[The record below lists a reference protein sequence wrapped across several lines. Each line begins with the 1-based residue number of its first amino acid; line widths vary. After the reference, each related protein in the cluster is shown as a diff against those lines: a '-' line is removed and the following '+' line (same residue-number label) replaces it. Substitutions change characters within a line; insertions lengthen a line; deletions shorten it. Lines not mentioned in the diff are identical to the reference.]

1 MEVVATAKWVRTTAR
16 KARLVTESVQG
27 LPVAEALVI
36 LRFTPRA
43 AARDVA
49 NVIKSAAANAEHN
62 YNLDVSTLRVARV
75 EVEAAAIIKRFRP
88 KPRGM
93 AGSIFKRTAHLRA
106 FVTDDEPTPEKRV
119 RSKIR
124 MPRAVVTAPSAG
136 PSREAPA
143 SRRRR
148 AAPPAAAPSAPAT
161 PSRRGRRDATPQAS
175 APVEDVAPEA
185 AVSEEAV
192 DTGAT
197 EEAVDS
203 AATAEAVDTAPEATA
218 VTETENT
225 PPSDAGEGDNG

>member
-16 KARLVTESVQG
+16 KARLVTATVEG

-36 LRFTPRA
+36 LRFTPRGA
-43 AARDVA
+43 AHDVA

-62 YNLDVSTLRVARV
+62 YNLDVSSLRVARV
-75 EVEAAAIIKRFRP
+75 EVESAAIIKRFRP
-88 KPRGM
+88 KPRGV

-124 MPRAVVTAPSAG
+124 MPRTVVTAPTAG

-148 AAPPAAAPSAPAT
+148 APSGAAAPATQAEPTSRRRRTAAKGETPAT
-161 PSRRGRRDATPQAS
+161 
-175 APVEDVAPEA
+175 
-185 AVSEEAV
+185 
-192 DTGAT
+192 
-197 EEAVDS
+197 
-203 AATAEAVDTAPEATA
+203 TATAPEPAD
-218 VTETENT
+218 TENT
-225 PPSDAGEGDNG
+225 PVSDAGEGDTN

>member
-16 KARLVTESVQG
+16 KARLVTASVEG

-62 YNLDVSTLRVARV
+62 YNLDTSTLRVARV

-93 AGSIFKRTAHLRA
+93 SGSIFKRTAHLRA
-106 FVTDDEPTPEKRV
+106 FVTDDEPTPRNRV

-124 MPRAVVTAPSAG
+124 MPRTVVTAPAAG
-136 PSREAPA
+136 PSRETPAPRR
-143 SRRRR
+143 SRGG
-148 AAPPAAAPSAPAT
+148 PAAAPAAATSPTTPAVPATRRRRGATKPTDAALAANTSEETVATDFPTDTAPA
-161 PSRRGRRDATPQAS
+161 D
-175 APVEDVAPEA
+175 
-185 AVSEEAV
+185 
-192 DTGAT
+192 AT
-197 EEAVDS
+197 EES
-203 AATAEAVDTAPEATA
+203 ATAT
-218 VTETENT
+218 
-225 PPSDAGEGDNG
+225 GEGDNQ

>member
-16 KARLVTESVQG
+16 KARLVTASVEG

-62 YNLDVSTLRVARV
+62 YNLDASTLRVARV

-93 AGSIFKRTAHLRA
+93 SGSIFKRTAHLRA
-106 FVTDDEPTPEKRV
+106 FVTDDEPAVRNRV

-124 MPRAVVTAPSAG
+124 MPRTVVTAPAAG
-136 PSREAPA
+136 PSRETPAPRRGRGA
-143 SRRRR
+143 AAAAPTTAATPGVAPTRRRR
-148 AAPPAAAPSAPAT
+148 PAAKAADAPN
-161 PSRRGRRDATPQAS
+161 
-175 APVEDVAPEA
+175 
-185 AVSEEAV
+185 
-192 DTGAT
+192 
-197 EEAVDS
+197 
-203 AATAEAVDTAPEATA
+203 AEAPTDTAPIADEPATDD
-218 VTETENT
+218 TEDTASTDVIEEPAT
-225 PPSDAGEGDNG
+225 DTGEGDTG

>member
-1 MEVVATAKWVRTTAR
+1 MEVVATAKWVRITAR
-16 KARLVTESVQG
+16 KARLVTATVEG

-36 LRFTPRA
+36 LKFTPRG

-62 YNLDVSTLRVARV
+62 YNLDASTLRVARV

-106 FVTDDEPTPEKRV
+106 FVTDDEPTVDKRV

-124 MPRAVVTAPSAG
+124 MPRTVVTAPSAG
-136 PSREAPA
+136 PSRETPS

-148 AAPPAAAPSAPAT
+148 RP
-161 PSRRGRRDATPQAS
+161 
-175 APVEDVAPEA
+175 
-185 AVSEEAV
+185 
-192 DTGAT
+192 
-197 EEAVDS
+197 
-203 AATAEAVDTAPEATA
+203 AATAGGADVAAPETPEVKTPRRRAAAKPAPAKAEPVTPEIETTDAAVAEVADEPATA
-218 VTETENT
+218 T
-225 PPSDAGEGDNG
+225 GEGETN

>member
-1 MEVVATAKWVRTTAR
+1 MEVVATAKWIRTTAR
-16 KARLVTESVQG
+16 KARLVTATVEG

-43 AARDVA
+43 AAHDVA

-106 FVTDDEPTPEKRV
+106 FVTDDVPTPQKRV

-124 MPRAVVTAPSAG
+124 MPRTVVTAPSAG

-148 AAPPAAAPSAPAT
+148 GGAARPAPAAPAAQPTTPRRRRGAAKPAAAAPAE
-161 PSRRGRRDATPQAS
+161 
-175 APVEDVAPEA
+175 VEDT
-185 AVSEEAV
+185 AVQAV
-192 DTGAT
+192 VD
-197 EEAVDS
+197 DS
-203 AATAEAVDTAPEATA
+203 AAEAPDTSAATDVATDTANEPAK
-218 VTETENT
+218 
-225 PPSDAGEGDNG
+225 DAGEAEGN

>member
-16 KARLVTESVQG
+16 KARLVTAAVEG

-43 AARDVA
+43 AAHDVA

-62 YNLDVSTLRVARV
+62 YNLDASTLRVARV
-75 EVEAAAIIKRFRP
+75 EVESAAIIKRFRP

-106 FVTDDEPTPEKRV
+106 FVTDDEPTPKTRV

-124 MPRAVVTAPSAG
+124 MPRTVVTAPSAG

-148 AAPPAAAPSAPAT
+148 GGAPRPAPAT
-161 PSRRGRRDATPQAS
+161 P
-175 APVEDVAPEA
+175 A
-185 AVSEEAV
+185 A
-192 DTGAT
+192 
-197 EEAVDS
+197 
-203 AATAEAVDTAPEATA
+203 
-218 VTETENT
+218 
-225 PPSDAGEGDNG
+225 

>member
-1 MEVVATAKWVRTTAR
+1 MEVVATAKWIRTTAR
-16 KARLVTESVQG
+16 KARLVTATVEG

-43 AARDVA
+43 AAHDVA

-106 FVTDDEPTPEKRV
+106 FVTDDEPTPSKRV

-124 MPRAVVTAPSAG
+124 MPRTVVTAPSAG

-148 AAPPAAAPSAPAT
+148 GGATRPAPAT
-161 PSRRGRRDATPQAS
+161 PAAAAETTTPRRRRGASKPAAAAAAEVEETAVQAI
-175 APVEDVAPEA
+175 
-185 AVSEEAV
+185 V
-192 DTGAT
+192 D
-197 EEAVDS
+197 DS
-203 AATAEAVDTAPEATA
+203 AAEAPDTEAA
-218 VTETENT
+218 TEVATDTEKQPAT
-225 PPSDAGEGDNG
+225 DAGEGESN

>member
-1 MEVVATAKWVRTTAR
+1 MEVVATAKWIRTTAR
-16 KARLVTESVQG
+16 KARLVTATVEG

-36 LRFTPRA
+36 LRYTPRA
-43 AARDVA
+43 AAHDVA

-88 KPRGM
+88 KPRGV

-106 FVTDDEPTPEKRV
+106 FVTDEEPTPSKRV

-124 MPRAVVTAPSAG
+124 MPRTVVTAPSAG

-148 AAPPAAAPSAPAT
+148 GGAARPAPAPATPAAQTSTPRRRRGAAKPAAAPA
-161 PSRRGRRDATPQAS
+161 D
-175 APVEDVAPEA
+175 VEDMAVQA
-185 AVSEEAV
+185 AV
-192 DTGAT
+192 D
-197 EEAVDS
+197 DS
-203 AATAEAVDTAPEATA
+203 AAQAPDTEAPAEVATDTEKKPAK
-218 VTETENT
+218 
-225 PPSDAGEGDNG
+225 DAGEGESN

>member
-1 MEVVATAKWVRTTAR
+1 MEVVATAKWIRTTAR
-16 KARLVTESVQG
+16 KARLVTATVEG

-43 AARDVA
+43 AAHDVA

-62 YNLDVSTLRVARV
+62 YNLDVSALRVARV

-106 FVTDDEPTPEKRV
+106 FVTDDEPTPSKRV

-124 MPRAVVTAPSAG
+124 MPRTVVTAPSAG

-148 AAPPAAAPSAPAT
+148 GGAARPAPAT
-161 PSRRGRRDATPQAS
+161 PAAEATTPRRRRGAAKPAAA
-175 APVEDVAPEA
+175 APAEVEDTAVQAVVDDGAAEAP
-185 AVSEEAV
+185 
-192 DTGAT
+192 DT
-197 EEAVDS
+197 S
-203 AATAEAVDTAPEATA
+203 AATGVATDTQNKPAK
-218 VTETENT
+218 
-225 PPSDAGEGDNG
+225 DAGEGETR

>member
-16 KARLVTESVQG
+16 KARLVTATVEG

-62 YNLDVSTLRVARV
+62 YNLDASTLRVARV

-93 AGSIFKRTAHLRA
+93 SGSIFKRTAHLRA
-106 FVTDDEPTPEKRV
+106 FVTDDEPAPRHRV

-124 MPRAVVTAPSAG
+124 MPRTVVTAPAAG
-136 PSREAPA
+136 PARETPATRRRRSASAAAASATTPSTGVPEAAP
-143 SRRRR
+143 RRRR
-148 AAPPAAAPSAPAT
+148 AAAKPAASAPAET
-161 PSRRGRRDATPQAS
+161 PT
-175 APVEDVAPEA
+175 
-185 AVSEEAV
+185 
-192 DTGAT
+192 DTT
-197 EEAVDS
+197 E
-203 AATAEAVDTAPEATA
+203 DTAPASAIEEPATD
-218 VTETENT
+218 T
-225 PPSDAGEGDNG
+225 GEGDKQ

>member
-16 KARLVTESVQG
+16 KARLVTASVEG

-62 YNLDVSTLRVARV
+62 YNLDTSTLRVARV

-106 FVTDDEPTPEKRV
+106 FVTNDEPAPQKRR
-119 RSKIR
+119 RSVVR
-124 MPRAVVTAPSAG
+124 MPRTVVTAPSAG
-136 PSREAPA
+136 PARETPA
-143 SRRRR
+143 TSRRRVAR
-148 AAPPAAAPSAPAT
+148 GAAGAAAEAAPPRRRRPSTKKTDGAA
-161 PSRRGRRDATPQAS
+161 
-175 APVEDVAPEA
+175 
-185 AVSEEAV
+185 
-192 DTGAT
+192 
-197 EEAVDS
+197 
-203 AATAEAVDTAPEATA
+203 A
-218 VTETENT
+218 VTEQPIDSAEETASPGAIEEPAT
-225 PPSDAGEGDNG
+225 DTGKGDTQ

>member
-16 KARLVTESVQG
+16 KARLVTATVEG

-43 AARDVA
+43 AAHDVA

-106 FVTDDEPTPEKRV
+106 FVTDDEPSDQNRR
-119 RSKIR
+119 RSVIR
-124 MPRAVVTAPSAG
+124 MPRTVVTAPSAG
-136 PSREAPA
+136 PSRVTPAPRPRRGA
-143 SRRRR
+143 AAAQTAGATTAETPTPRRR
-148 AAPPAAAPSAPAT
+148 AAKRTESAATAAEP
-161 PSRRGRRDATPQAS
+161 
-175 APVEDVAPEA
+175 APE
-185 AVSEEAV
+185 VTEETASP
-192 DTGAT
+192 GAT
-197 EEAVDS
+197 EEP
-203 AATAEAVDTAPEATA
+203 AT
-218 VTETENT
+218 
-225 PPSDAGEGDNG
+225 DAREGAGG

>member
-1 MEVVATAKWVRTTAR
+1 MEVVATAKWIRTTAR
-16 KARLVTESVQG
+16 KARLVTATVEG

-43 AARDVA
+43 AAHDVA

-106 FVTDDEPTPEKRV
+106 FVTDDVPTPQKRV

-124 MPRAVVTAPSAG
+124 MPRTVVTAPSAG

-148 AAPPAAAPSAPAT
+148 GGAGRPAPAAPAAEATTPRRRRGAAKPAAAAPAEVKDT
-161 PSRRGRRDATPQAS
+161 AVQA
-175 APVEDVAPEA
+175 V
-185 AVSEEAV
+185 V
-192 DTGAT
+192 D
-197 EEAVDS
+197 DS
-203 AATAEAVDTAPEATA
+203 AAEAPDTSAATDVA
-218 VTETENT
+218 TDTENE
-225 PPSDAGEGDNG
+225 PAKDAGEGESN

>member
-1 MEVVATAKWVRTTAR
+1 MEVVATAKWIRTTAR
-16 KARLVTESVQG
+16 KARLVTATVEG

-43 AARDVA
+43 AAHDVA

-62 YNLDVSTLRVARV
+62 YNLDISTLRVARV

-106 FVTDDEPTPEKRV
+106 FVTDDEPTPSKRV

-124 MPRAVVTAPSAG
+124 MPRTVVTAPSAG

-148 AAPPAAAPSAPAT
+148 GGAARPAPAT
-161 PSRRGRRDATPQAS
+161 PTAETTTPRRRRGAAKPA
-175 APVEDVAPEA
+175 AAAAEVEDTAVQA
-185 AVSEEAV
+185 AV
-192 DTGAT
+192 D
-197 EEAVDS
+197 DS
-203 AATAEAVDTAPEATA
+203 AAAAPDTQATTEVATAEDNKPAE
-218 VTETENT
+218 
-225 PPSDAGEGDNG
+225 DAGEGEIN

>member
-1 MEVVATAKWVRTTAR
+1 MEVVATAKWIRTTAR
-16 KARLVTESVQG
+16 KARLVTATVEG

-43 AARDVA
+43 AAHDVA

-106 FVTDDEPTPEKRV
+106 FVTDDEPTPQKRV

-124 MPRAVVTAPSAG
+124 MPRTVVTAPSAG

-148 AAPPAAAPSAPAT
+148 GGTASAAAATHAT
-161 PSRRGRRDATPQAS
+161 PAPQPTTSRRRRG
-175 APVEDVAPEA
+175 A
-185 AVSEEAV
+185 AKP
-192 DTGAT
+192 
-197 EEAVDS
+197 
-203 AATAEAVDTAPEATA
+203 AATAPAEVEDTAVPAAVEAPDDSATTDA
-218 VTETENT
+218 ENEAAT
-225 PPSDAGEGDNG
+225 DAGEGESN

>member
-16 KARLVTESVQG
+16 KARLVTASVEG

-36 LRFTPRA
+36 LKFTPRA

-62 YNLDVSTLRVARV
+62 YNLDAGTLRVARV

-106 FVTDDEPTPEKRV
+106 FVTDEEPSPEKRR
-119 RSKIR
+119 RSVVR
-124 MPRAVVTAPSAG
+124 MPRTVMTAPAAG
-136 PSREAPA
+136 PARETPA

-148 AAPPAAAPSAPAT
+148 PAGPAPAT
-161 PSRRGRRDATPQAS
+161 PSAASTQPRRRPA
-175 APVEDVAPEA
+175 APEA
-185 AVSEEAV
+185 GTGDRATAPVAQTDEPRGTVE
-192 DTGAT
+192 DTAPGGAT
-197 EEAVDS
+197 EEPAG
-203 AATAEAVDTAPEATA
+203 DT
-218 VTETENT
+218 
-225 PPSDAGEGDNG
+225 GQGDRQ

>member
-1 MEVVATAKWVRTTAR
+1 MEVVATAKWIRTTAR
-16 KARLVTESVQG
+16 KARLVTATVEG

-43 AARDVA
+43 AAHDVA

-106 FVTDDEPTPEKRV
+106 FVTDDVPTPQKRV

-124 MPRAVVTAPSAG
+124 MPRTVVTAPSAG

-148 AAPPAAAPSAPAT
+148 GGAARPAPAAPAAQPTTPRRRRGAAKPAAAAPAE
-161 PSRRGRRDATPQAS
+161 
-175 APVEDVAPEA
+175 VEDT
-185 AVSEEAV
+185 AVQAV
-192 DTGAT
+192 VD
-197 EEAVDS
+197 DS
-203 AATAEAVDTAPEATA
+203 AAEAPDTSVATDTANEPAK
-218 VTETENT
+218 
-225 PPSDAGEGDNG
+225 DAGEGESN

>member
-1 MEVVATAKWVRTTAR
+1 MEVVATAKWIRTTAR
-16 KARLVTESVQG
+16 KARLVTATVEG

-43 AARDVA
+43 AAHDVA

-106 FVTDDEPTPEKRV
+106 FVTDDEPTPQKRV

-124 MPRAVVTAPSAG
+124 MPRTVVTAPSAG

-148 AAPPAAAPSAPAT
+148 GGTASAAAATPATLAPQPTTSRRRRGAKPAAAALAE
-161 PSRRGRRDATPQAS
+161 
-175 APVEDVAPEA
+175 VEDTAVPA
-185 AVSEEAV
+185 AVEAP
-192 DTGAT
+192 DDSATTGA
-197 EEAVDS
+197 
-203 AATAEAVDTAPEATA
+203 
-218 VTETENT
+218 ENE
-225 PPSDAGEGDNG
+225 PARDAGEGESN

>member
-1 MEVVATAKWVRTTAR
+1 MEVVATAKWIRTTAR
-16 KARLVTESVQG
+16 KARLVTATVEG

-43 AARDVA
+43 AAHDVA

-106 FVTDDEPTPEKRV
+106 FVTDDVPTPQKRV

-124 MPRAVVTAPSAG
+124 MPRTVVTAPSAG

-148 AAPPAAAPSAPAT
+148 GGAARPAPAAPAPAAETTTPRRRRGAAKPAAPAE
-161 PSRRGRRDATPQAS
+161 
-175 APVEDVAPEA
+175 VEDTAVQA
-185 AVSEEAV
+185 AV
-192 DTGAT
+192 D
-197 EEAVDS
+197 DS
-203 AATAEAVDTAPEATA
+203 AAEAPDTSAATDVA
-218 VTETENT
+218 TDTEIE
-225 PPSDAGEGDNG
+225 PAKDAGEGESN

>member
-1 MEVVATAKWVRTTAR
+1 MEVVATAKWIRTTAR
-16 KARLVTESVQG
+16 KARLVTASVEG

-43 AARDVA
+43 AAHDVA

-106 FVTDDEPTPEKRV
+106 FVTDDEPTPSKRV

-124 MPRAVVTAPSAG
+124 MPRTVVTAPSAG

-148 AAPPAAAPSAPAT
+148 GGARPAPAPAT
-161 PSRRGRRDATPQAS
+161 PAAQTSTPRRRRGAAKPA
-175 APVEDVAPEA
+175 AAEVAAAAEVEDTPVQAALDDSTEAP
-185 AVSEEAV
+185 
-192 DTGAT
+192 DT
-197 EEAVDS
+197 
-203 AATAEAVDTAPEATA
+203 EAT
-218 VTETENT
+218 TEVATDTEKK
-225 PPSDAGEGDNG
+225 PARDAGEGESN